1 MYQQIILIG
10 NLGGD
15 AELRF
20 TPSGV
25 PVASF
30 SLGVNREWNNANGE
44 RQKKTTWFRCSLWNK
59 PAESLTEYLVKG
71 KQVMVVGEIEEA
83 RVFTDRDGNPRA
95 SLEVKVLTIRLLGGR
110 QQQGDPTD
118 AITVEGGPEIPF

>member
-1 MYQQIILIG
+1 MYQSIHLIG

-30 SLGVNREWNNANGE
+30 SLGVNREWTNAGGE
-44 RQKKTTWFRCSLWNK
+44 RQKKTTWFRVSVWNK
-59 PAESLTEYLVKG
+59 PAEALVEYLVKG
-71 KQVMVVGEIEEA
+71 KQVMVVGEVEEA
-83 RVFTDRDGNPRA
+83 RVFTDRDGNARA
-95 SLEVKVLTIRLLGGR
+95 SLEVKAQTIRLLGGK
-110 QQQGDPTD
+110 QQHGDPTD
-118 AITVEGGPEIPF
+118 NVNVDNSDPIPF